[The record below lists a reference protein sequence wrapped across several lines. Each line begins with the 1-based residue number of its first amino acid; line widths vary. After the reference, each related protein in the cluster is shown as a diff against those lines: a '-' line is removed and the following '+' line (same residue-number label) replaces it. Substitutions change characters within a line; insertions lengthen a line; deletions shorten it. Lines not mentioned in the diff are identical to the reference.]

1 MKEQKEKIKTDK
13 AELNENELEKVDGGM
28 KVIIIGDGKM
38 GMCERCGI
46 YAYIVDGLC
55 E

>member
-28 KVIIIGDGKM
+28 KADSSVGA
-38 GMCERCGI
+38 CLC
-46 YAYIVDGLC
+46 AYISGS
-55 E
+55 